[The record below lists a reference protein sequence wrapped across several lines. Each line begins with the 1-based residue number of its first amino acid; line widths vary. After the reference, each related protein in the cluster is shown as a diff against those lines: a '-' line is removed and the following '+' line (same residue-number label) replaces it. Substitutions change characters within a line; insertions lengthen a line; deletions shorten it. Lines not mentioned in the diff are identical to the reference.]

1 MKGKEAPLSDY
12 SLEAG
17 IWGILLTPL
26 IFFLHVLGRSL
37 LGVKVSLLVGYSRF
51 TGVLIW
57 PVMTF
62 FLSSAAL
69 VYWQKI
75 ESQVSKV
82 GILSHGCQNR
92 RGEGNLETLAT
103 TLVKLWATTP
113 KLD

>member
-62 FLSSAAL
+62 FSEQCCSWVLA
-69 VYWQKI
+69 
-75 ESQVSKV
+75 ENREVSKV

-103 TLVKLWATTP
+103 TLVKLWAITL